1 MRLTTTISFEPE
13 KELSLESLVRKA
25 INEAVA
31 RQKALGLPNYYIRN
45 GKIIGRGSNGRFVS
59 TKR

>member
-1 MRLTTTISFEPE
+1 MKLTTTISFEPE

-31 RQKALGLPNYYIRN
+31 RQKA
-45 GKIIGRGSNGRFVS
+45 
-59 TKR
+59 